1 MGMFF
6 DVLSAINNPNL
17 QGNVS
22 QLETVVNSVQQ
33 FAAQNNIPPA
43 TMQTV
48 LSALGG
54 LVQSNMRQSGG
65 LGSGQ
70 LGNLLGQTLGGSGA
84 AGLQALFPPQVQR
97 QFAQDVAQRTGL
109 DAAMIQ
115 AGLPL
120 LLPAVLKLLNMG
132 NPKAGEGGANPLLTM
147 FLDGDRDGDTD
158 LGDVFQLATR
168 YINPAKV

>member
-1 MGMFF
+1 MAMFF

-17 QGNVS
+17 QGNVA
-22 QLETVVNSVQQ
+22 QLETVVNTVQQ
-33 FAAQNNIPPA
+33 FAADHHIPPS
-43 TMQTV
+43 TMQTI

-54 LVQSNMRQSGG
+54 LVQANIRHGG

-70 LGNLLGQTLGGSGA
+70 LGNLLGQTLGGGGA
-84 AGLQALFPPQVQR
+84 AGVQALFPPPIQQ
-97 QFAQDVAQRTGL
+97 QFAQEVGQRTGL
-109 DAAMIQ
+109 DTGVIQ

-132 NPKAGEGGANPLLTM
+132 NPKSEAGGANPLLTM

-158 LGDVFQLATR
+158 LGEVFRLATH
-168 YINPAKV
+168 YINPEKV